1 MKRDCG
7 DRKQTRCKVFY
18 LLPSQEGQCFHFV
31 LGEYQTVLRFSE
43 NSCKFFCPPWPQG
56 RHQNR
61 TNLMAGLFAPSIPEK
76 ERAVKKVIQE
86 EQQEMFLPQ
95 ADSSFSHSSTLDL
108 SQLLLGSVVQAA
120 DRGWLLKFVSL
131 NPVTSISI
139 IPSFSNLIIYFFQFF
154 SKYINWDWIK
164 KKQKL
169 DSKVCY
175 NFYCSFN
182 IPG

>member
-1 MKRDCG
+1 
-7 DRKQTRCKVFY
+7 
-18 LLPSQEGQCFHFV
+18 
-31 LGEYQTVLRFSE
+31 
-43 NSCKFFCPPWPQG
+43 
-56 RHQNR
+56 
-61 TNLMAGLFAPSIPEK
+61 
-76 ERAVKKVIQE
+76 
-86 EQQEMFLPQ
+86 MFLPQ

-164 KKQKL
+164 KEQKL